1 LKSFLNAYIIFLV
14 KEKNNYN
21 NMVSGAIQL
30 AAYGEQDVYLTSK
43 PEITFFHA
51 KYSRHTNYSRE
62 SIPQYFNLTPNFGN
76 RVTAVLSKN
85 GHMIGSIFLNIV
97 LPAIPST
104 FNGTPVFVAWRR
116 KIGLALINTAEF
128 EIGGR
133 IIDRHYGDWMNIW
146 FELTRYHDVYKMIGD
161 RPEIYDFTSG
171 KPSYSINVPLLF
183 SFCRQFLPLP
193 IIGMYHSDIKVH
205 IEFNTLTDCLL
216 YGPTFSVGVDKN
228 IVNYNF
234 GEYISQTQGNST
246 VYMKYMS
253 FNPITQS
260 LNYLKIDNNS
270 NFVITQGT
278 NSMIK
283 GIDTGYST
291 NVLSAETT
299 YISKSSTLSFLQ
311 NLSLNSSC
319 LYVDYYYLEDDE
331 ALKFSHVS
339 SEILFEYLQS
349 DTERILYNAA
359 NSINLGF
366 IHPTKEL
373 FFRTQPQYLILG
385 GLRDYF
391 NYTDGILPTSKS
403 LILQAGLLLNGKD
416 RVSLRPTN
424 YFELLEVFKGHTR
437 SPDPGIMVFSFAFAP
452 EKYQPSGSC
461 NFSRIDDITL
471 QVILS
476 RTVSYSNPA
485 YIRVYGLSY
494 NVLKI
499 ENGRTRVVFDL

>member
-1 LKSFLNAYIIFLV
+1 
-14 KEKNNYN
+14 
-21 NMVSGAIQL
+21 MVSGAIQL
-30 AAYGEQDVYLTSK
+30 SAYGENDVYLTSK
-43 PEITFFHA
+43 PEITFFKSQYHR
-51 KYSRHTNYSRE
+51 YTNFSRE

-116 KIGLALINTAEF
+116 KIGLALIKTVEL

-133 IIDRHYGDWMNIW
+133 IIDRQYGDWMNIW
-146 FELTRYHDVYKMIGD
+146 FELTRYDDVYKMIGD
-161 RPEIYDFTSG
+161 RPELYEFTSG

-183 SFCRQFLPLP
+183 SFCREFLPLP
-193 IIGMYHSDIKVH
+193 IIGMYHSDIKIHV
-205 IEFNTLTDCLL
+205 EFNTLTDCLL
-216 YGPTFSVGVDKN
+216 YGPTYSVPVDKN

-234 GEYISQTQGNST
+234 GEYISQVQGNST

-253 FNPITQS
+253 FDPIKQY
-260 LNYLKIDNNS
+260 LNYIKIDNNT
-270 NFVITQGT
+270 NFVTTQGT
-278 NSMIK
+278 NSK
-283 GIDTGYST
+283 LVGLDTNYST
-291 NVLSAETT
+291 NVTSAETT

-319 LYVDYYYLEDDE
+319 LYVDYYFLGDEE
-331 ALKFSHVS
+331 ALKFSRVNT
-339 SEILFEYLQS
+339 EILFEYLQS
-349 DTERILYNAA
+349 DTQRVLYNAA

-373 FFRTQPQYLILG
+373 FFRTQPEYLTLG
-385 GLRDYF
+385 GLKDFF

-416 RVSLRPTN
+416 RISIRPSN

-452 EKYQPSGSC
+452 EKYQPSGAC

-471 QVILS
+471 QVVLS
-476 RTVSYSNPA
+476 RSVSYSNPA
-485 YIRVYGLSY
+485 YMRVYGLSY

-499 ENGRTRVVFDL
+499 DNGRTRVVFDL

>member
-1 LKSFLNAYIIFLV
+1 
-14 KEKNNYN
+14 
-21 NMVSGAIQL
+21 M
-30 AAYGEQDVYLTSK
+30 
-43 PEITFFHA
+43 
-51 KYSRHTNYSRE
+51 
-62 SIPQYFNLTPNFGN
+62 
-76 RVTAVLSKN
+76 
-85 GHMIGSIFLNIV
+85 
-97 LPAIPST
+97 
-104 FNGTPVFVAWRR
+104 
-116 KIGLALINTAEF
+116 
-128 EIGGR
+128 
-133 IIDRHYGDWMNIW
+133 GDI
-146 FELTRYHDVYKMIGD
+146 
-161 RPEIYDFTSG
+161 PEIYEFTSG
-171 KPSYSINVPLLF
+171 KPSYSVNIPLLF
-183 SFCRQFLPLP
+183 SFCRNFLPIP
-193 IIGMYHSDIKVH
+193 IIGLYHSDIKVH

-216 YGPTFSVGVDKN
+216 YGPTYSVGVDKN
-228 IVNYNF
+228 IVNYDF

-253 FNPITQS
+253 FDPIKQN
-260 LNYLKIDNNS
+260 LNYMKIDNNS
-270 NFVITQGT
+270 SFVITQGT
-278 NSMIK
+278 NSKIT
-283 GIDTGYST
+283 GLDTKYST
-291 NVLSAETT
+291 NIISSETT

-319 LYVDYYYLEDDE
+319 LYVDYYYLDDQE
-331 ALKFSHVS
+331 ALKFSQVS
-339 SEILFEYLQS
+339 TEILFEYLQS
-349 DTERILYNAA
+349 DTERMLFNAA

-373 FFRTQPQYLILG
+373 FFRTQPEYLVLG

-416 RVSLRPTN
+416 RVSLRPSN

-437 SPDPGIMVFSFAFAP
+437 SPDTGIMVFSFAFAP

-476 RTVSYSNPA
+476 RSVSYSNPA
-485 YIRVYGLSY
+485 RIRVYGLSY

>member
-1 LKSFLNAYIIFLV
+1 
-14 KEKNNYN
+14 
-21 NMVSGAIQL
+21 MVSGAIQL
-30 AAYGEQDVYLTSK
+30 AAYSENDVYLTSK
-43 PEITFFHA
+43 PEITFFKSQYHR
-51 KYSRHTNYSRE
+51 YTNFSRE
-62 SIPQYFNLTPNFGN
+62 SIPQYFNLSPNFGN

-85 GHMIGSIFLNIV
+85 GHMIGSIFLNVI
-97 LPAIPST
+97 LPAIPSS

-116 KIGLALINTAEF
+116 KIGLALIKTVEL

-133 IIDRHYGDWMNIW
+133 IIDRQYGDWMNIW
-146 FELTRYHDVYKMIGD
+146 FELTRYHNMYKMMGD
-161 RPEIYDFTSG
+161 IPEIYEFTSG
-171 KPSYSINVPLLF
+171 KPSYSVNIPLLF
-183 SFCRQFLPLP
+183 SFCRNFLPIP
-193 IIGMYHSDIKVH
+193 IIGLYHSDIKVH

-216 YGPTFSVGVDKN
+216 YGPTYSVGVDKN
-228 IVNYNF
+228 IVNYDF

-253 FNPITQS
+253 FDPIKQN
-260 LNYLKIDNNS
+260 LNYMKIDNNS
-270 NFVITQGT
+270 SFVITQGT
-278 NSMIK
+278 NSKIT
-283 GIDTGYST
+283 GLDTKYST
-291 NVLSAETT
+291 NIISSETT

-319 LYVDYYYLEDDE
+319 LYVDYYYLDDQE
-331 ALKFSHVS
+331 ALKFSQVS
-339 SEILFEYLQS
+339 TEILFEYLQS
-349 DTERILYNAA
+349 DTERMLFNAA

-373 FFRTQPQYLILG
+373 FFRTQPEYLVLG

-416 RVSLRPTN
+416 RVSLRPSN

-437 SPDPGIMVFSFAFAP
+437 SPDTGIMVFSFAFAP

-476 RTVSYSNPA
+476 RSVSYSNPA
-485 YIRVYGLSY
+485 RIRVYGLSY

>member
-1 LKSFLNAYIIFLV
+1 
-14 KEKNNYN
+14 
-21 NMVSGAIQL
+21 MVNVQIQL
-30 AAYGEQDVYLTSK
+30 VAYGEQDVYLTSK
-43 PEITFFHA
+43 PEITFFNA
-51 KYSRHTNYSRE
+51 KYHRYSNFSRE

-85 GHMIGSIFLNIV
+85 GHMIGGIFLNVV

-133 IIDRHYGDWMNIW
+133 IIDRQYGDWMNIW
-146 FELTRYHDVYKMIGD
+146 FELTRYRDVYKMMGD
-161 RPEIYDFTSG
+161 VPEIYEFTSG
-171 KPSYSINVPLLF
+171 KPSYSVNIPLLF
-183 SFCRQFLPLP
+183 SFCRDFLPLP

-205 IEFNTLTDCLL
+205 IEFNALTDCLL
-216 YGPTFSVGVDKN
+216 YGPTYSVGVDKN

-253 FNPITQS
+253 FDPIKQY
-260 LNYLKIDNNS
+260 LNYMKIDNGS
-270 NFVITQGT
+270 SLVITQGT
-278 NSMIK
+278 NSSIK
-283 GIDTGYST
+283 GLDTGYTT
-291 NVLSAETT
+291 NVLSSETT
-299 YISKSSTLSFLQ
+299 YIGKSSTLSFLQ
-311 NLSLNSSC
+311 NLTIGSSC
-319 LYVDYYYLEDDE
+319 LYVDYYYLDDQE
-331 ALKFSHVS
+331 ALKFSHVNT
-339 SEILFEYLQS
+339 EILFEYLQS

-373 FFRTQPQYLILG
+373 FFRTQPEYLILG

-416 RVSLRPTN
+416 RVSLRPIN
-424 YFELLEVFKGHTR
+424 YFEQLEVLKGHTR

-452 EKYQPSGSC
+452 EKYQPSGAC

-476 RTVSYSNPA
+476 RSVTYSNPA
-485 YIRVYGLSY
+485 HIRVYGTSY